1 MVASTEDR
9 LKEIIGHFP
18 FIVFHFPFDLVP
30 QYYSPV
36 LSTSFTRTTSHM
48 KDEKDEDFD
57 LDPQTL
63 ADQLEERL
71 IDFAVRIIKLSN
83 RLPKTPAG
91 KHISGQ
97 ILRCGTSPAPNYGEA
112 RGAESRADFIHKM
125 RIVFKE
131 LNETSIWLRIIE
143 KSQMLE
149 AALLADLI
157 RENKE
162 LCRILAKSLKTAR
175 GVT

>member
-1 MVASTEDR
+1 
-9 LKEIIGHFP
+9 
-18 FIVFHFPFDLVP
+18 
-30 QYYSPV
+30 
-36 LSTSFTRTTSHM
+36 M
-48 KDEKDEDFD
+48 KDEKDKDSD

-112 RGAESRADFIHKM
+112 RGAESRADFVHKM

-131 LNETSIWLRIIE
+131 LNETSIGCGLS
-143 KSQMLE
+143 KD
-149 AALLADLI
+149 LAELI
-157 RENKE
+157 SENKE
-162 LCRILAKSLKTAR
+162 LCRIFAKSLKTAR